1 MKGKKI
7 FNLLL
12 FSVIIIFI
20 SLLSTS
26 FINGQARVSESM
38 RGFIAPKV
46 DNISLSNSQI
56 DAFWENVSTYQNIT
70 EYDVGGYVKFANN
83 QTHLFS
89 LFVTAIDRQWVSI
102 EFEPDVSA
110 CMKNL
115 NDGWTFYIDQG
126 TSAVTAK
133 DVSFVGTVIPSDDS
147 NNDLSFESVVSGD
160 QIFIEIARQF
170 DTQDTEGY
178 DIIYQNGSI
187 NTVKFASSGLANHFG
202 NHEIYFVMVTDK
214 TLSDGQGGAIIP
226 PDIPQVIDLSQLKFI
241 IIGVT
246 PIGIFG
252 FIFLHLIRRVITSPI
267 HHNYNR
273 IASNSFKPPTL
284 KERWN
289 QTFSSKK

>member
-273 IASNSFKPPTL
+273 IASNSFKLPTM